1 MTIKEIDQLLEESNS
16 LKQITQSYSEIANQ
30 KIQRIRVEL
39 KRNRLFFE
47 EISKVYSLVRA
58 IAGKTGVSVP
68 KPKQRVCIL
77 QTSNFGFYGNINSS
91 IIEFFI
97 EQTKNLECDRIIVGK
112 TGIEYFQSNK
122 IFPSFTKVV
131 LKNDHPNPNELNQF
145 INIVKSYNQVLIFY
159 SRLKS
164 LLKQIPTFTDITETS
179 QKISMEKSPDTHF
192 IPRSGTVQRFIFEPE
207 ISKILQFF
215 DNQIL
220 VLLIEQAFLESEAS
234 RTASRFISM
243 DQAETEANK
252 FIKQY
257 EGLKA
262 YMERNMQSNQLLES
276 ISSILAVRKN
286 DFKF

>member
-39 KRNRLFFE
+39 ERNRLFFE

-58 IAGKTGVSVP
+58 IAGKTGARFP
-68 KPKQRVCIL
+68 KPKKRVCIL

-97 EQTKNLECDRIIVGK
+97 EQTRNLECDRIIVGK
-112 TGIEYFQSNK
+112 TGIEYFQSNE
-122 IFPSFTKVV
+122 IFPSFTKMV
-131 LKNDHPNPNELNQF
+131 LKTDHPNPDELNQF

-164 LLKQIPTFTDITETS
+164 LLQQIPTFADITETS
-179 QKISMEKSPDTHF
+179 QKISMEKSSNT
-192 IPRSGTVQRFIFEPE
+192 RFIFEPE
-207 ISKILQFF
+207 ISKTLQFF

-257 EGLKA
+257 ETLKA
-262 YMERNMQSNQLLES
+262 YTERNMQNNQLLES
-276 ISSILAVRKN
+276 ISSILTVRKEGY
-286 DFKF
+286 

>member
-1 MTIKEIDQLLEESNS
+1 MTIKEVDQLLEESNS

-179 QKISMEKSPDTHF
+179 QKISMEKSSD
-192 IPRSGTVQRFIFEPE
+192 IRFIFEPE

>member
-122 IFPSFTKVV
+122 IFLSFTKVV
-131 LKNDHPNPNELNQF
+131 LKDDHPNPNELNQF

-179 QKISMEKSPDTHF
+179 QKISMEKSSD
-192 IPRSGTVQRFIFEPE
+192 IRFIFEPE

>member
-164 LLKQIPTFTDITETS
+164 ILKQIPTFTDITETS
-179 QKISMEKSPDTHF
+179 QKISMEKSSD
-192 IPRSGTVQRFIFEPE
+192 IRFIFEPE

>member
-39 KRNRLFFE
+39 ERNRLFFE

-58 IAGKTGVSVP
+58 IAGKTGASVS
-68 KPKQRVCIL
+68 KPKKRVCIL
-77 QTSNFGFYGNINSS
+77 QTSNFRFYGNINSS

-97 EQTKNLECDRIIVGK
+97 EQTRNLECDRIIVGK
-112 TGIEYFQSNK
+112 TGIEYFQSNA
-122 IFPSFTKVV
+122 IFPSFTPLV
-131 LKNDHPNPNELNQF
+131 LKTDHPNPNELNQF

-179 QKISMEKSPDTHF
+179 QKISMEKSSDTH
-192 IPRSGTVQRFIFEPE
+192 FIFEPE
-207 ISKILQFF
+207 ISKTLQFF

-257 EGLKA
+257 ETLKA
-262 YMERNMQSNQLLES
+262 YTERNMQNNQLLES
-276 ISSILAVRKN
+276 ISSILTVRKEG
-286 DFKF
+286 

>member
-39 KRNRLFFE
+39 DRNRLFFE

-58 IAGKTGVSVP
+58 IAGKTKVRLP
-68 KPKQRVCIL
+68 KSKKRVCIL

-97 EQTKNLECDRIIVGK
+97 EQTKDLECDRIIVGK
-112 TGIEYFQSNK
+112 TGIDYFQSNK
-122 IFPSFTKVV
+122 IFPSFTPMV
-131 LKNDHPNPNELNQF
+131 LKTDHPNPNELNQF

-164 LLKQIPTFTDITETS
+164 LLKQIPSVTDITETS
-179 QKISMEKSPDTHF
+179 QKISMEKSSD
-192 IPRSGTVQRFIFEPE
+192 IRFIFEPE

-220 VLLIEQAFLESEAS
+220 VLLIEEAFLESEAS

-257 EGLKA
+257 EALKA
-262 YMERNMQSNQLLES
+262 YTERNLKSNQLLES
-276 ISSILAVRKN
+276 ISSILAIRKE
-286 DFKF
+286 